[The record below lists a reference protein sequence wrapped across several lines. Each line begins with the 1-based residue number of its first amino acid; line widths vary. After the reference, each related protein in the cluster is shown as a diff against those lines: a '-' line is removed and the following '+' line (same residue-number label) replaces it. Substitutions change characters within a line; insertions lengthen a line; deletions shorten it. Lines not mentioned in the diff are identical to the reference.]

1 MNFLDNFVIPS
12 GAEHAAL
19 LNILQV
25 ITLLIFLPFTGMVL
39 GGTLLS
45 VFFNGKGI
53 KENNPLYTRF
63 AKDIMDRILVKRSAG
78 LAFGVL
84 PAATLTIIYAQ
95 FLMNAKIITVNF
107 LAFSTLYY
115 FAAII
120 FLYRYKNSF
129 LKVIPR
135 SKFLVTLR
143 LARKEDEAAEYEK
156 DFIPSL
162 SGYAYFGI
170 AALLIGLFLFVCGA
184 TVVSDPGRWNTTG
197 ILKSVFSFPVWMNY
211 LYLIFAS
218 CAIAGSAILY
228 FFFVWQGGIKDMNW
242 EYSKLVKKTVVP
254 FTLVSSVLLPVFL
267 FGGIVLMPA
276 SAMSS
281 SVYLY
286 VIFAFVSILIASNML
301 YGILKNSE
309 MQFAGAVFFI
319 MFLIFTFTIVKDQL
333 VFGNSVKENLYAI
346 SIKAEQYD
354 RQKEALVMTSTGVNP
369 EQIYNQKCIACHKFD
384 VKLVGPPY
392 KETVPKYNGD
402 VKKLS
407 EFIFNPVKINPD
419 YPSMPNQGLKKKEAD
434 AMAQWLMEKVKQ

>member
-19 LNILQV
+19 LNILQ
-25 ITLLIFLPFTGMVL
+25 ILTLLIFLPFTGMVL

-45 VFFNGKGI
+45 VYYNGKGI
-53 KENNPLYTRF
+53 RENNPLYTRF

-84 PAATLTIIYAQ
+84 PVATLTIIYAQ

-115 FAAII
+115 LAAII

-129 LKVIPR
+129 LKEIPH
-135 SKFLVTLR
+135 SKLMVTLR
-143 LARKEDEAAEYEK
+143 LAREDGNGEENTAGI
-156 DFIPSL
+156 IPSL

-170 AALLIGLFLFVCGA
+170 VALLAGLFLFVCGA
-184 TVVSDPGRWNTTG
+184 TIVAEPSRWNTTG
-197 ILKSVFSFPVWMNY
+197 ILKSVFSLPVWMNY
-211 LYLIFAS
+211 IYLILAS

-228 FFFVWQGGIKDMNW
+228 FFFVWQGGIKDMGE
-242 EYSKLVKKTVVP
+242 EYTKLVKTVVVP
-254 FTLVSSVLLPVFL
+254 FTLISSVLLPLFL

-286 VIFAFVSILIASNML
+286 VVLAFISILLASNLL
-301 YGILKNSE
+301 YGILKNSDVK
-309 MQFAGAVFFI
+309 FAGVVFFI
-319 MFLIFTFTIVKDQL
+319 MFLTFTFTIVKDQL
-333 VFGNSVKENLYAI
+333 VLGNSIKENLYAI

-354 RQKEALVMTSTGVNP
+354 RQKEGLVLSNTGVNA

-384 VKLVGPPY
+384 VKLIGPPY

-434 AMAQWLMEKVKQ
+434 AMAQWLIEKIKQ